1 MYIYIKVSVE
11 TASHLAFA
19 STSRLTAEDDARGAT
34 GRAGTHTQTDRA
46 KRRITT
52 SSSVFLP
59 VPRHVSS
66 HGVDE
71 NDADDDKGCGWT
83 QRILAVDDTVETGV
97 GCASSV
103 TNDDA

>member
-1 MYIYIKVSVE
+1 M
-11 TASHLAFA
+11 
-19 STSRLTAEDDARGAT
+19 RRDAPEH
-34 GRAGTHTQTDRA
+34 THTDGA
-46 KRRITT
+46 KTHHH

-83 QRILAVDDTVETGV
+83 QRIILAVDDTVETGV